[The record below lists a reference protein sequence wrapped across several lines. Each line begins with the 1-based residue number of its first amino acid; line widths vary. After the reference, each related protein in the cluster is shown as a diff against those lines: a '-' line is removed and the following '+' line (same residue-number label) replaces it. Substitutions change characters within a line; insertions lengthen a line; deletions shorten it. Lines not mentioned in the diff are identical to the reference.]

1 MALNVVSSNR
11 LSTNVKTSNLATDL
25 SSKVGE
31 SKNII
36 INGAM
41 NVAQRGTTSTST
53 TYQTVDRMR
62 PTWAGTDEALTQ
74 AQHAL
79 TSSDTGPWAK
89 GFRNSLHLTN
99 GDQSSAVGSTDTAY
113 TQYRVEAQD
122 IANSGWD
129 YTSASSYLTISFWVK
144 SSVAQVFYVDL
155 QTHDGTAKQ
164 YSFAYTCAAN
174 TWLKVEHSIPGH
186 ADLSFDNNNGVGLT
200 FTFSCFL
207 GTNYTHSGASNNTWR
222 GYDAGTMTLDQVST
236 WWETDDATWEFTG
249 LQLEVGDTATEY
261 EHRTYGD
268 EWLRCAR
275 YFWMAADGSRAT
287 NEHVGL
293 FVAYSSTDI
302 RAGFEH
308 PVQMRA
314 TPTKYE
320 VVGAQGSNYWR
331 CYAGGGVFYPD
342 FLGSLKATNTAAC
355 VDIADDVSTTAG
367 FGGFWRC
374 NDAAARLG
382 FSAEL

>member
-1 MALNVVSSNR
+1 MALNVVSSDR
-11 LSTNVKTSNLATDL
+11 LSTNVKTSNLASGL
-25 SSKVGE
+25 SSKVGGN
-31 SKNII
+31 KNVV

-41 NVAQRGTTSTST
+41 KVSQRNTSVASVTTSG
-53 TYQTVDRMR
+53 YKCCDRFQFAINN
-62 PTWAGTDEALTQ
+62 AGTWTVSQDTDAPDGFVNSYKLDCTTADTSLGTSDYMHLWYKIENQDCVRFGNGTSGAKQYAL
-74 AQHAL
+74 
-79 TSSDTGPWAK
+79 
-89 GFRNSLHLTN
+89 
-99 GDQSSAVGSTDTAY
+99 
-113 TQYRVEAQD
+113 
-122 IANSGWD
+122 
-129 YTSASSYLTISFWVK
+129 SFWVK
-144 SSVAQVFYVDL
+144 SNK
-155 QTHDGTAKQ
+155 TGTYTMEL
-164 YSFAYTCAAN
+164 YSSIASRGSSMAYTIN
-174 TWLKVEHSIPGH
+174 S
-186 ADLSFDNNNGVGLT
+186 AD
-200 FTFSCFL
+200 
-207 GTNYTHSGASNNTWR
+207 
-222 GYDAGTMTLDQVST
+222 
-236 WWETDDATWEFTG
+236 TWERKTLVYNADTTG
-249 LQLEVGDTATEY
+249 TKFGATTAEGLRIYMYFASGLATAGGTFRNGAWDANVSANRKHPSQVNLADSTSNYINITGVQLEVGDTCTEF
-261 EHRTYGD
+261 EHTSYGD
-268 EWLRCAR
+268 DLLKCQR

-314 TPTKYE
+314 APTKYE